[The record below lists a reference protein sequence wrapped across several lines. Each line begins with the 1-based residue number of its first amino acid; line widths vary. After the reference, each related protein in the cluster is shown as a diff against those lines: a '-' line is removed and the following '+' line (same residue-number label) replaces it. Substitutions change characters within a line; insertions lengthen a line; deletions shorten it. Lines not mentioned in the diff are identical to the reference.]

1 MHAPY
6 QLRIDINIHGR
17 RIIGGVILSF
27 LRETILPDTF
37 HFKESKVES
46 GTKERNKM
54 ADANH
59 PELSLHCEV
68 VKEGHPEGAGT
79 ENQPYLKRQ
88 PSACIIGH

>member
-1 MHAPY
+1 MHTPY
-6 QLRIDINIHGR
+6 QLRIDIDIHGR
-17 RIIGGVILSF
+17 RIIDGVILSF

-37 HFKESKVES
+37 HFTESKAES
-46 GTKERNKM
+46 STRERNKK

-68 VKEGHPEGAGT
+68 VKEGRPEGAGT

-88 PSACIIGH
+88 PSARIVGH